1 MAYAFDEKRISVT
14 MGSIDMQSLA
24 CEAPKVGQHI
34 YLGEKAPWVV
44 LPDDGAERWSTQ
56 EMAHLI
62 TFDSTAQG
70 QGLEDLKIA

>member
-1 MAYAFDEKRISVT
+1 